1 LQNLKPHIIK
11 HPLELVTIISRP
23 TGSQES
29 LAILR
34 DALKIEDE
42 IGRLIEDHYLNMAIA
57 DLEKDNLVK

>member
-1 LQNLKPHIIK
+1 
-11 HPLELVTIISRP
+11 VTVISRP